1 MATAAATAA
10 AAGDAWWVEHAG
22 TAAVARRQRVR
33 LGALVRHARRASPYY
48 RRLYRAVPPDAADPA
63 LLPPVAK
70 PQLMEHF
77 DEWVTD
83 PRITLAAL
91 RRDVL
96 ADPSRVGVPYL
107 GRYHVLTS
115 SGSSGDPAVLVHDDR
130 SWSSAGAVLGVR
142 ARRTLLRPDVLAPVA
157 RRGLRVAALLATGGH
172 FAAVTAAEDLRR
184 RGPRRSDR
192 LRVLSVLRPLPEL
205 VAELDAFRPTVLVGY
220 PSAVDLLAAEQAGGR
235 LRIAPALV
243 AVGGETL
250 TPAAR
255 HRIRAALGCPVL
267 DEYAASEAP
276 GLAVQCHRGTLHV
289 NADRYLFEP
298 VDEAGRPVAPGRTS
312 ASVLV
317 TDLGNRVQ
325 PLIRYDLGDRVEL
338 RARPCPC
345 GSPLP
350 AVRVDGRAGDVLRF
364 TAADGRS
371 VPVLPLAL
379 GTVVEETP
387 GVRRFQAVR
396 TAPDTL
402 VLRLEPEPGADPGRV
417 RAAVDAR
424 VRAFLTERGLGAV
437 GVRHVA
443 DPPRPEASGKFRQVW
458 ST

>member
-1 MATAAATAA
+1 MATAA
-10 AAGDAWWVEHAG
+10 AAGAAWDAWWAEHAG

-33 LGALVRHARRASPYY
+33 LAALVDHARRASPYY
-48 RRLYRAVPPDAADPA
+48 RRLYRAVPPGVTDPV

-83 PRITLAAL
+83 PRITLAGL

-96 ADPSRVGVPYL
+96 DDPARVGVPYL

-115 SGSSGDPAVLVHDDR
+115 SGSSGEPAVLVHDDR

-142 ARRTLLRPDVLAPVA
+142 ARRTLLRSDVLAPVA
-157 RRGLRVAALLATGGH
+157 RHGLRVAALLATGGH

-184 RGPRRSDR
+184 RGPRRGER
-192 LRVLSVLRPLPEL
+192 LRVLSVLRPLPDL
-205 VAELDAFRPTVLVGY
+205 AAELDAFRPTVLVGY

-255 HRIRAALGCPVL
+255 RRIRAAFGCPVL
-267 DEYAASEAP
+267 DEYASSEAP

-298 VDEAGRPVAPGRTS
+298 VDEAGRPVPPGTTS
-312 ASVLV
+312 ATVLV

-325 PLIRYDLGDRVEL
+325 PIVRYDLGDRVEL

-350 AVRVDGRAGDVLRF
+350 AVRVEGRAGDVLRF
-364 TAADGRS
+364 ESADGRT

-396 TAPDTL
+396 TAPDAL

-424 VRAFLTERGLGAV
+424 VRAFLTDRGLGAV
-437 GVRHVA
+437 AVRHA
-443 DPPRPEASGKFRQVW
+443 PDPPRPEPSGKFRQVW
-458 ST
+458 SA

>member
-1 MATAAATAA
+1 MATAA
-10 AAGDAWWVEHAG
+10 AAGAAWDAWWAEHAG
-22 TAAVARRQRVR
+22 TAAVAHRQQVR
-33 LGALVRHARRASPYY
+33 LAALVQHARRASPYY
-48 RRLYRAVPPDAADPA
+48 RRLYRALPPDVTDPV

-83 PRITLAAL
+83 PRLTLAAL

-96 ADPSRVGVPYL
+96 PDPVRVGVLHL

-115 SGSSGDPAVLVHDDR
+115 SGSSGEPAVLVHDHR

-142 ARRTLLRPDVLAPVA
+142 ARRTLLRRDVLAPVA
-157 RRGLRVAALLATGGH
+157 RHGLRVAALLATGGH

-184 RGPRRSDR
+184 RGPRRSER

-205 VAELDAFRPTVLVGY
+205 AAELDAFRPTVLVGY
-220 PSAVDLLAAEQAGGR
+220 PSAVGLLAEEQAGGR

-255 HRIRAALGCPVL
+255 RRIRAAFGCPVL

-276 GLAVQCHRGTLHV
+276 GLAVQCHRGALHV

-298 VDEAGRPVAPGRTS
+298 VDEAGRPVPPGTTS
-312 ASVLV
+312 ATVLV

-338 RARPCPC
+338 RACPC

-350 AVRVDGRAGDVLRF
+350 AVRVEGRAGDVLRF
-364 TAADGRS
+364 ASADGRT

-379 GTVVEETP
+379 GTVVEQTP

-402 VLRLEPEPGADPGRV
+402 VLRLEPEPGAEPARV
-417 RAAVDAR
+417 RAAVEAR
-424 VRAFLTERGLGAV
+424 MRAFLTDRGLGAV
-437 GVRHVA
+437 GVRHA
-443 DPPRPEASGKFRQVW
+443 PGPPRPDPSGKFRQVW
-458 ST
+458 SA